1 MPRVYYSWWLY
12 SLAPIS
18 AWRSSTWSRCIH
30 SMGTRFCTHFFP
42 VARRWRLPGLPSMG
56 CLLSWRYC
64 FSCLSWGSCRDLAA
78 CSFFIS
84 RTIFSWVPLTW
95 LGSPRVS
102 RLLVSAYFT
111 FSRLRMMHW
120 IERGCDCLQSFIVSG
135 RYANNLVSW
144 PRLRLKSANG
154 WHAGFRL
161 RRCLFFRRCPLPIND
176 TRSGFV
182 RVYWHEAVQTGIYWQ
197 RRCYTMLV
205 KPRVGSLSGP
215 GRCQFWARY

>member
-1 MPRVYYSWWLY
+1 MD
-12 SLAPIS
+12 A
-18 AWRSSTWSRCIH
+18 RC
-30 SMGTRFCTHFFP
+30 CTHFCT
-42 VARRWRLPGLPSMG
+42 VARRGRLPGLPSMG
-56 CLLSWRYC
+56 SLLSWRSC

-84 RTIFSWVPLTW
+84 RPIFSWVPLTW

-102 RLLVSAYFT
+102 RLLVFFLVSAHFT
-111 FSRLRMMHW
+111 FFRLQMMYW

-135 RYANNLVSW
+135 RYANNSVSS

-161 RRCLFFRRCPLPIND
+161 RRCLFFRRCPLPTND
-176 TRSGFV
+176 TRSGFA

-205 KPRVGSLSGP
+205 KPGVVCLSGR
-215 GRCQFWARY
+215 GRC